1 MSPTHRERSGEGE
14 GTSTRGRAGR
24 VIAGVMLIVVLLAAA
39 SCSSEGDSTSTGPG
53 KKSSTTTEAS
63 SATTE
68 PADEP
73 SEALVLKG
81 TWKGQNGILEL
92 ADGFSNSVALEG
104 DLVGQGA
111 FYGHGTPE
119 GEGYRIVSDGVFN
132 VRSPDLGEGLIA
144 VQQWDGL
151 ATPNNFDGTG
161 EVVGVSGA
169 FAGMVGT
176 VTATATAPGTGP
188 EKYDPA
194 DYVFELQPA
203 EPSPAPEATE
213 PLTVSYETPSELAW
227 FENEKFGGAG
237 PATGDF
243 VGSGGWTGY
252 MDSGTGTTVSIN
264 VGTVEGLGEGTFIT
278 VIPTPQ
284 NTETWTVQAEFFGV
298 SGALA
303 GLQGTGTSTGTTNDS
318 TGAFKPDSKYTFEVS
333 SDELEGISWFRRAD
347 FYDLEEGP
355 VTVDC
360 RPDGLAHV
368 VWGTD
373 TYSADSSICTA
384 AAHAGLI
391 TLEEGGEVTF
401 AFTEGQDVWPASE
414 RNGVTSQEGTQWP
427 RGFEFVEPS

>member
-1 MSPTHRERSGEGE
+1 
-14 GTSTRGRAGR
+14 
-24 VIAGVMLIVVLLAAA
+24 MLIVAVLVAA
-39 SCSSEGDSTSTGPG
+39 SCSSDDDSTSGG
-53 KKSSTTTEAS
+53 DASTTTAAS
-63 SATTE
+63 NDTTE

-73 SEALVLKG
+73 SETLVLEG
-81 TWKGQNGILEL
+81 TSTGQNGILEL
-92 ADGFSNSVALEG
+92 ADGFSNSVSLEG

-119 GEGYRIVSDGVFN
+119 GEGYRIDGDWVLN
-132 VRSPDLGEGLIA
+132 VRSPDHGEGLIA

-169 FAGMVGT
+169 FADMVGT
-176 VTATATAPGTGP
+176 VTMAATAPGTGP
-188 EKYDPA
+188 ETYDPA

-252 MDSGTGTTVSIN
+252 IDSGAGTTVSIN
-264 VGTVEGLGEGTFIT
+264 VGTVEGLGDGTFIT

-284 NTETWTVQAEFFGV
+284 NTETWTVQTEFFGV

-303 GLQGTGTSTGTTNDS
+303 GLQGTGSATGTTNDS
-318 TGAFKPDSKYTFEVS
+318 TGAFKPDINYTFEVS

-360 RPDGLAHV
+360 RPDGLAHIL
-368 VWGTD
+368 WGTD
-373 TYSADSSICTA
+373 TYTDDSSICTA

-427 RGFEFVEPS
+427 RGFEFVESS